1 MKNIV
6 FIFSA
11 AVIISCTTASEKT
24 YTGSTP
30 AAAVVRTFLGIA
42 LTDSVDFIRWKIML
56 RNNEYEL
63 QANYGIGKPNTNG
76 FINRGKKIALTG
88 TFTKEKNRLLL
99 QNGNTI
105 LKLVQ
110 LNDNLL
116 HLLDDDNSLLNGTG
130 GFSYTL
136 NNMNPVSTDE
146 INITANKTVLKD
158 SIAYHG
164 RTPCKIP
171 GLTNLSEQCY
181 KIKWYIILYSNAA
194 KNEAGT
200 YKIFSTNWRNAGG
213 KTGSWKIIT
222 GKNGRITYALNDDD
236 EKSFIYLLKLDANI
250 LVFTDAAGNLLVG
263 DEDFSYTLNRKW

>member
-1 MKNIV
+1 MKNLL
-6 FIFSA
+6 FLFSA
-11 AVIISCTTASEKT
+11 AIIISCTTASEKT

-30 AAAVVRTFLGIA
+30 AAAVIRPFLGIA
-42 LTDSVDFIRWKIML
+42 LTDSVDFIRWKIIL

-63 QANYGIGKPNTNG
+63 QANYGIGKQNTNG
-76 FINRGKKIALTG
+76 FINGGKKITLTG

-146 INITANKTVLKD
+146 INITFNKTALKD
-158 SIAYHG
+158 SIAYQG
-164 RTPCKIP
+164 RTPCNVP
-171 GLTNLSEQCY
+171 GLTDLSPQCN
-181 KIKWYIILYSNAA
+181 KIKWYIVLYANTA
-194 KNEAGT
+194 KDEPGR
-200 YKIFSTNWRNAGG
+200 YRIFAVNWRKNGG
-213 KTGSWKIIT
+213 KIGSWKMVT
-222 GKNGRITYALNDDD
+222 GKNGRIIYQLNDDD
-236 EKSFIYLLKLDANI
+236 GTGLIYLLKLDANI

-263 DEDFSYTLNRKW
+263 DEDFSYTLNRK